1 MKENRLE
8 SRLEKYVKSK
18 AEYRHSRT
26 HTALLL
32 SAGAAAGMGALI
44 CPPPAEA
51 AVQYSGLKNIGMGTY
66 EGAMIHNID
75 LDGNGNSD
83 FTFDFWRYHE
93 THSGGSY
100 RVKMEVSVFELN
112 SPSIM
117 NQIISKQDDSGTGFS
132 FARLPGN
139 YTIQNTLLD
148 PAVNR
153 WETGDPENLAGRMT
167 GYFRDFSPGG
177 TSYEISDT
185 RGNFIGKKGY
195 LGVRFQV
202 SGQTHYGWIQF
213 RTDENLKNG
222 TIVDWAYEDQADK
235 PIRAGEGRFDWSLF
249 MPAIAN
255 GAKRTP

>member
-1 MKENRLE
+1 MKGNRLE
-8 SRLEKYVKSK
+8 SRLEKYAKSK

-51 AVQYSGLKNIGMGTY
+51 AVQYSGLKNIGIGTD
-66 EGAMIHNID
+66 EGAIKRNID
-75 LDGNGNSD
+75 LDGNGIND
-83 FTFDFWRYHE
+83 FTFDFWRYNG
-93 THSGGSY
+93 TYSFSSFRY
-100 RVKMEVSVFELN
+100 KTEVSVFELA
-112 SPSIM
+112 SPSTM
-117 NQIISKQDDSGTGFS
+117 NQIISKQDDGGTGFS

-139 YTIQNTLLD
+139 YSIQNNLLD

-153 WETGDPENLAGRMT
+153 WETGDPENLAGRIT
-167 GYFRDFSPGG
+167 FYRRDFSPGG
-177 TSYEISDT
+177 ISYESSNT
-185 RGNFIGKKGY
+185 VGNFIGKKGY

-213 RTDENLKNG
+213 RTDEDMKNG
-222 TIVDWAYEDQADK
+222 TIVDWAYEDQADT